1 MKGQTQLGVAPWVCS
16 AHPSGAGS
24 RSNKAVTSAWPSKTT
39 LHPAGSRGRSVTSAP
54 RWAVG
59 TMQSVGRRAWTHG
72 VSKRRADSGER
83 VMGILVWDTNGASGE
98 NRQGG
103 GFRGPPAVSRGG
115 SLLPHP
121 RTTSQSTRLHV
132 HPPFWTVLSSS
143 KEASETPE
151 REYTFKREE
160 NLNMT

>member
-24 RSNKAVTSAWPSKTT
+24 RSNKAVTPAWPSKTT

-103 GFRGPPAVSRGG
+103 GFRGPPAVSRRGLPSSSPQDNLAEHQASRPSPLLDG
-115 SLLPHP
+115 SLIIQ
-121 RTTSQSTRLHV
+121 RSQ
-132 HPPFWTVLSSS
+132 
-143 KEASETPE
+143 
-151 REYTFKREE
+151 
-160 NLNMT
+160 

>member
-16 AHPSGAGS
+16 AHPAGAGS

-59 TMQSVGRRAWTHG
+59 TKQSVGRRAWTHG
-72 VSKRRADSGER
+72 VSKRRADSDSGER
-83 VMGILVWDTNGASGE
+83 VMGILVWDTKGASGE
-98 NRQGG
+98 NSRGG
-103 GFRGPPAVSRGG
+103 GFRGPPAVSRRGGG

-121 RTTSQSTRLHV
+121 QDNLAEHQVSRPSPLLDGSLIIQRSQ
-132 HPPFWTVLSSS
+132 
-143 KEASETPE
+143 
-151 REYTFKREE
+151 
-160 NLNMT
+160 

>member
-1 MKGQTQLGVAPWVCS
+1 MFEGTDTQLGVAPWVCS

-39 LHPAGSRGRSVTSAP
+39 LHPAGSRGHSVTSAP

-98 NRQGG
+98 NSRGG

-115 SLLPHP
+115 GSLLPHP
-121 RTTSQSTRLHV
+121 QDNLAEHQASRPSPLLDGSLIIQRSQ
-132 HPPFWTVLSSS
+132 
-143 KEASETPE
+143 
-151 REYTFKREE
+151 
-160 NLNMT
+160 

>member
-59 TMQSVGRRAWTHG
+59 TVQSVGRRAWTHG

-98 NRQGG
+98 NSRGG

-115 SLLPHP
+115 APFFLTPGQP
-121 RTTSQSTRLHV
+121 RRAPGFTSI
-132 HPPFWTVLSSS
+132 PPFGRFSHHPKKPVKPQRESTHS
-143 KEASETPE
+143 KE
-151 REYTFKREE
+151 KRI
-160 NLNMT
+160 